1 MVLTLNF
8 NLYDRG
14 GYGREKIDLCLCMV
28 SEDPCWCRLEDD
40 GCGNEPGRRA
50 YTWYLPELFHLRHEK
65 LWASINRLHSTS
77 ISEKDA

>member
-40 GCGNEPGRRA
+40 VEMSREEGLTHGICPNC
-50 YTWYLPELFHLRHEK
+50 F
-65 LWASINRLHSTS
+65 TS
-77 ISEKDA
+77 VMKSFGLQ